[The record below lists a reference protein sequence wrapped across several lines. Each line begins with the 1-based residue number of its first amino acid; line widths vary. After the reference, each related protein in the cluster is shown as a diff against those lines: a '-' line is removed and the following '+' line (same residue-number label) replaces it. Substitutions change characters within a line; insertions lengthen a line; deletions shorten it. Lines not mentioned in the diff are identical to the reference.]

1 MIIILNKWFLVAS
14 DLLLQVGELLLELS
28 LLLGQ
33 TGKTLR
39 LLVELLLSLFHFVLH
54 VLLLFLK
61 RLDNVGVA
69 LEGVFHL
76 SDFSFEHHLLLL
88 KLLGAELDLVQDV
101 LDLVQLSSEIVSFIL
116 KFTIVALLFVVFFTR
131 QITTRDHH
139 IQSELTT
146 CLKFFAKFGL
156 LLEFLLVILKLLL
169 HRFDL
174 FRVVAL
180 LN

>member
-101 LDLVQLSSEIVSFIL
+101 LDLVQLSTEIVSFIL
-116 KFTIVALLFVVFFTR
+116 KFTIIALLHVVFFTR
-131 QITTRDHH
+131 QITTRDH
-139 IQSELTT
+139 IKSELTT